1 MRSALRLLISLAP
14 LALGACGGDD
24 QYDRNDIGPPPG
36 TYANLQVINTSW
48 DAPPIDVVLD
58 GKPFVTHL
66 DYGQGT
72 GEQPITPTSHRLV
85 VQIET
90 PGAPTTIIGP
100 TTLDASANMDYV
112 VAVEGDVG
120 DRTVMA
126 VILPHQ
132 LAVIPAQSVRI
143 QVLNPLIDG
152 PVEVYLTSPGA
163 DLSSSAPLGTA
174 PYEGSVGPT
183 EVTAGGWEIR
193 MTQSQGASLIYD
205 SGPITLQ
212 GGTDLVISLLA
223 NSMPVSCAPYLENC
237 PIRRPILSAVDGL
250 GNSTWLPFG
259 NANSAGVLRMV
270 NDSPDA
276 PALSMTP
283 NGDRTAPLGA
293 TVAYEG
299 STGYDVNLVPGVND
313 LAIAPAGN
321 LTDIL
326 AAQAVEVRP
335 NSAHTLYALGPL
347 AQLFALVTFDDYRRY
362 ATQARLRFIQ
372 GSPSATSVDV
382 YLTASGTG
390 IESTTPTYAAL
401 PFAADTGF
409 VSYVRGIYDLTV
421 TNAGSKTPIIGP
433 IATWL
438 DDGEISTVVARDA
451 PGGGPPYGL
460 IGLDDGL
467 LPASLG
473 E

>member
-1 MRSALRLLISLAP
+1 MLARTSSSVTRLASPRNLRWQTSPIRSAVREMAGQNAFQMRAVLSEAVTTRLPS
-14 LALGACGGDD
+14 
-24 QYDRNDIGPPPG
+24 
-36 TYANLQVINTSW
+36 
-48 DAPPIDVVLD
+48 
-58 GKPFVTHL
+58 
-66 DYGQGT
+66 
-72 GEQPITPTSHRLV
+72 RLK
-85 VQIET
+85 
-90 PGAPTTIIGP
+90 
-100 TTLDASANMDYV
+100 L
-112 VAVEGDVG
+112 
-120 DRTVMA
+120 
-126 VILPHQ
+126 
-132 LAVIPAQSVRI
+132 
-143 QVLNPLIDG
+143 
-152 PVEVYLTSPGA
+152 A
-163 DLSSSAPLGTA
+163 DLTTPPCVIASPTA
-174 PYEGSVGPT
+174 
-183 EVTAGGWEIR
+183 
-193 MTQSQGASLIYD
+193 L
-205 SGPITLQ
+205 
-212 GGTDLVISLLA
+212 
-223 NSMPVSCAPYLENC
+223 PVSASQM
-237 PIRRPILSAVDGL
+237 RAVLSSDAVTTRLPSGL
-250 GNSTWLPFG
+250 KLADLTTPPCVIASPTALPV
-259 NANSAGVLRMV
+259 SASQMRAVLSPEVGVLRMV

-276 PALSMTP
+276 PALSVTP
-283 NGDRTAPLGA
+283 NGDHTAPLGA

-335 NSAHTLYALGPL
+335 NSAYTLYALGPL

-390 IESTTPTYAAL
+390 IEGATPTYAAL

-409 VSYVRGIYDLTV
+409 VSYVQGIYDLTV
-421 TNAGSKTPIIGP
+421 TDAGSKTPIIGP

-438 DDGEISTVVARDA
+438 DDGEISTLVVRDA